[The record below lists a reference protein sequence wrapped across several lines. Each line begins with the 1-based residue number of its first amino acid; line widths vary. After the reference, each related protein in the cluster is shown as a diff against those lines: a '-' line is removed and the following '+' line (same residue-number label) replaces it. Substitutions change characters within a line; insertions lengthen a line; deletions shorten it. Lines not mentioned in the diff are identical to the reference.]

1 MDDATKSSRPRGGD
15 LRKQILR
22 TALRLFSQRGY
33 FNTSIHDIRRE
44 AGVSIGAIYHHFG
57 TKEKLA
63 RALYDELVQDMEQSI
78 AAAVASHGDCRSR
91 CHGIV
96 AVLFDAA
103 VNQPEMMDFV
113 LMARHRE
120 FMPDAPPICSS
131 RPFVLMKQ
139 VVEQGMENG
148 EVREME
154 PWVAASA
161 VFGGALRMMNLQL
174 DGALHRRLED
184 LVDPVFDCAWRA
196 VGQA

>member
-1 MDDATKSSRPRGGD
+1 M
-15 LRKQILR
+15 R

-63 RALYDELVQDMEQSI
+63 RALYDELVGRMERSI
-78 AAAVASHGDCRSR
+78 ADAIAANNDCRSR
-91 CHGIV
+91 CWGIV
-96 AVLFDAA
+96 SVLFDAS
-103 VNQPEMMDFV
+103 VREPQMMDFV

-120 FMPDAPPICSS
+120 FMPDASPICSS
-131 RPFVLMKQ
+131 RPFALMKG
-139 VVEQGMENG
+139 VVEQGIADG
-148 EVREME
+148 EVRDME

-174 DGALHRRLED
+174 DGALDRSLVE
-184 LVDPVFDCAWRA
+184 LVDPVMDCAWRA
-196 VGQA
+196 VAAN